1 MSNSNGNGNGHDP
14 DGESQIT
21 LTRTIDANIEDV
33 FAAWTDPALI
43 EQWQADEAEL
53 DGFEG
58 GGYKFT
64 TFGDDED
71 PEDHVVSGEILQF
84 VENEKLVMSWV
95 HKDSDEEDAEELIFV
110 LEIAFKALGDD
121 QTQVTLTERGLAHS
135 DPESRIFSMEAWS
148 AAMEHLAEV
157 ME

>member
-1 MSNSNGNGNGHDP
+1 MSNGMET

-21 LTRTIDANIEDV
+21 LTRTIDANIDDV

-53 DGFEG
+53 DAFEG
-58 GGYKFT
+58 GEYRFT

-95 HKDSDEEDAEELIFV
+95 HKDGEDDADELIFV
-110 LEIAFKALGDD
+110 LEIAFAAVNDD
-121 QTQVTLTERGLAHS
+121 QTRVTVTERGLAHA

-148 AAMEHLAEV
+148 AALEHLAEV

>member
-1 MSNSNGNGNGHDP
+1 MTKSNGNGHDA
-14 DGESQIT
+14 DNASQIT
-21 LTRTIDANIEDV
+21 LTRTIDANIDDV

-53 DGFEG
+53 DAFEG
-58 GGYKFT
+58 GEYKFT

-84 VENEKLVMSWV
+84 KENEKLVMSWV
-95 HKDSDEEDAEELIFV
+95 HKDDDEDGEELIFV
-110 LEIAFKALGDD
+110 LEIAFKAVGEE
-121 QTQVTLTERGLAHS
+121 QTRITLTERGLPHA

-148 AAMEHLAEV
+148 AALEHLAEV

>member
-1 MSNSNGNGNGHDP
+1 MSNGMDI

-21 LTRTIDANIEDV
+21 LTRTIDANVSDV
-33 FAAWTDPALI
+33 FSAWTDPALI

-53 DGFEG
+53 DPFEG
-58 GGYKFT
+58 GEYKFT

-71 PEDHVVSGEILQF
+71 PEDHTVSGEILKF
-84 VENEKLVMSWV
+84 VENERLVMSWV
-95 HKDSDEEDAEELIFV
+95 HKDEDEDVEDLIFV
-110 LEIAFKALGDD
+110 LEIGFKALGED
-121 QTQVTLTERGLAHS
+121 QTQVTITERGLAHS
-135 DPESRIFSMEAWS
+135 DPESRIFSIEAWS

>member
-1 MSNSNGNGNGHDP
+1 MSNGHGGEI

-21 LTRTIDANIEDV
+21 LTRTIDAHIDDV

-53 DGFEG
+53 DAFEG
-58 GGYKFT
+58 GEYRFT

-71 PEDHVVSGEILQF
+71 PEDHVVSGEILQI

-95 HKDSDEEDAEELIFV
+95 HKDGDEEDADELIFV
-110 LEIAFKALGDD
+110 LEIQFKAIGDG
-121 QTQVTLTERGLAHS
+121 QTRITLTERGLSHT

-148 AAMEHLAEV
+148 AALEHLAEV
-157 ME
+157 LE

>member
-1 MSNSNGNGNGHDP
+1 MSNGMSTDP
-14 DGESQIT
+14 ESQIT
-21 LTRTIDANIEDV
+21 LTRTIDANVADV

-53 DGFEG
+53 DAFEG
-58 GGYKFT
+58 GEYKFT

-71 PEDHVVSGEILQF
+71 PDDHTVSGEILQY

-95 HKDSDEEDAEELIFV
+95 HKDSEDDEDELIFV
-110 LEIAFKALGDD
+110 LDIAFKALGDD
-121 QTQVTLTERGLAHS
+121 QTQVTLTERGLAHA
-135 DPESRIFSMEAWS
+135 DPESRIFSIEAWS
-148 AAMEHLAEV
+148 AALEHLAEV

>member
-1 MSNSNGNGNGHDP
+1 MSNGTHTD
-14 DGESQIT
+14 EASQIT
-21 LTRTIDANIEDV
+21 LTRTIDAHIDDV

-53 DGFEG
+53 DAFEG
-58 GGYKFT
+58 GEYKFT

-71 PEDHVVSGEILQF
+71 PEDHTVSGEILQF

-95 HKDSDEEDAEELIFV
+95 HKDDDEDSDELIFV
-110 LEIAFKALGDD
+110 LEVSFKAIGDE
-121 QTQVTLTERGLAHS
+121 QTSVTITERGLAHS
-135 DPESRIFSMEAWS
+135 DPESRIFSIEAWS
-148 AAMEHLAEV
+148 SALEHLAEV

>member
-1 MSNSNGNGNGHDP
+1 MSNSNGNGHDP
-14 DGESQIT
+14 DSESQIT

-53 DGFEG
+53 DAFEG
-58 GGYKFT
+58 GEYKFT

>member
-1 MSNSNGNGNGHDP
+1 MSNGMNVDP
-14 DGESQIT
+14 ESQIT
-21 LTRTIDANIEDV
+21 LTRTIDANIADV

-53 DGFEG
+53 DAFEG
-58 GGYKFT
+58 GEYKFT

-71 PEDHVVSGEILQF
+71 PDDHTVSGEILQF

-95 HKDSDEEDAEELIFV
+95 HRDGEDDEDELIFV
-110 LEIAFKALGDD
+110 LDIAFKALGDD
-121 QTQVTLTERGLAHS
+121 QTQVTLTERGLAHA
-135 DPESRIFSMEAWS
+135 DPESRIFSIEAWS
-148 AAMEHLAEV
+148 AALEHLAEV

>member
-1 MSNSNGNGNGHDP
+1 MTNGMDI

-21 LTRTIDANIEDV
+21 LTRTIDAHIDDV

-53 DGFEG
+53 DAFEG
-58 GGYKFT
+58 GDYKFT
-64 TFGDDED
+64 TFGDEED
-71 PEDHVVSGEILQF
+71 PEDHTVSGEILKF
-84 VENEKLVMSWV
+84 VENQRLVMSWV
-95 HKDSDEEDAEELIFV
+95 HKDEDEDIDDLIFV
-110 LEIAFKALGDD
+110 LEIDFKALGDE
-121 QTQVTLTERGLAHS
+121 QTQVTITERGLAHS
-135 DPESRIFSMEAWS
+135 DPESRIFSIEAWS

>member
-1 MSNSNGNGNGHDP
+1 MSNSNGNGHDA
-14 DGESQIT
+14 DNESQIT
-21 LTRTIDANIEDV
+21 LTRTIDANIDDV

-53 DGFEG
+53 DAFEG
-58 GGYKFT
+58 GEYKFT

-95 HKDSDEEDAEELIFV
+95 HQDGDDEDAEELIFV
-110 LEIAFKALGDD
+110 LEIAFKALGED
-121 QTQVTLTERGLAHS
+121 QTRVTLTERGLAHA

-148 AAMEHLAEV
+148 AALEHLAEV